1 MADPW
6 MDTYLY
12 WILEQLNFGTRQ
24 GWVVRIDQ
32 LRRLHN
38 MEFIWILDHDRRRAL
53 DGLTLRSKY
62 PRFKEFDQVDHDR
75 PCSVLEMLAAL
86 AIRMDKEW
94 IGNARI
100 NKAYIP
106 FKDMIQNL
114 NLNEKN
120 FYQNVNDWMYRRF
133 GRNGEGSIF
142 PLKRPIPGEDQR
154 DIEIWNQMIRY
165 INENY

>member
-1 MADPW
+1 MGDPW
-6 MDTYLY
+6 MDTYLF
-12 WILEQLNFGTRQ
+12 WILEQLNFGGGTK
-24 GWVVRIDQ
+24 IDQ

-38 MEFIWILDHDRRRAL
+38 TEFIWVLDHDRRRAL
-53 DGLTLRSKY
+53 DGLTFRSNY
-62 PRFKEFDQVDHDR
+62 PGFNEFSLCDHNR

-106 FKDMIQNL
+106 FKDMIRNL
-114 NLNEKN
+114 GLNEKN
-120 FYQNVNDWMYRRF
+120 FYQKINDWMYRRF

-142 PLKRPIPGEDQR
+142 PLKYPIPEEDQR
-154 DIEIWNQMIRY
+154 NIEIWNQMVRY